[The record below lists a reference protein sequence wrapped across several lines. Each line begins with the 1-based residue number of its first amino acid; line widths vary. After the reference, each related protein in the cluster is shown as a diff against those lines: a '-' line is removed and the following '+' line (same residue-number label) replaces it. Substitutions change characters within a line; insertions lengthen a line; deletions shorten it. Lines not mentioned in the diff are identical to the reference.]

1 MSDQI
6 IERELIGFIGMLQR
20 QKRHAEV
27 ACLDRQITMAKG
39 CLADLVEL
47 RDFCAAQLE
56 FRQNTRRRT
65 LKSGNL
71 IIRCKRGLWSCEG
84 PDHDEVERQAMHY
97 FLQYYQ
103 DGEYN

>member
-6 IERELIGFIGMLQR
+6 VERELIGFIAILQR

-27 ACLDRQITMAKG
+27 ARLDRQITMAKG

-47 RDFCAAQLE
+47 RDFWADQLE

-65 LKSGNL
+65 LKTGNL
-71 IIRCKRGLWSCEG
+71 IISCKRGLWTFDG

-103 DGEYN
+103 DGEYD

>member
-6 IERELIGFIGMLQR
+6 VERELIGFIGILQR

-27 ACLDRQITMAKG
+27 ARLDRQITMAKG

-47 RDFCAAQLE
+47 RDFWAVQLE

-84 PDHDEVERQAMHY
+84 PDHDEVERQANAL
-97 FLQYYQ
+97 FFAAT
-103 DGEYN
+103 DD